1 MHSNFFYVRV
11 RDGKTLRL
19 KYTVGDLQPT
29 DRRTRRC
36 AQTNGNVLFS
46 GDERVLFGKKIE
58 ETKFIRSF
66 QVDFFFTARAAFVG
80 ISEEER

>member
-46 GDERVLFGKKIE
+46 GDERVLFGKKS
-58 ETKFIRSF
+58 KRRSSF
-66 QVDFFFTARAAFVG
+66 GLFKSTFFFTARAAFVG